1 MIPASWST
9 FFVPPAKLSLSDWIQ
24 NLALRLDQ
32 AFKLPSDRSG
42 PVWLGGLFNP
52 AGFLI
57 ATRQATSRKLKI
69 PLESLLLNIS
79 SVTKNVEGPVYDISG
94 VLLSALNVKF
104 TETNVNRYENTRSPL
119 ERR

>member
-9 FFVPPAKLSLSDWIQ
+9 FFASPAKLSLSEWIQ
-24 NLALRLDQ
+24 NLALRLNQ
-32 AFKLPSDRSG
+32 AFKPPSDRSG

-69 PLESLLLNIS
+69 PLESLLLSIS
-79 SVTKNVEGPVYDISG
+79 SNTKNVEGPVFDIIG
-94 VLLSALNVKF
+94 VLLSALGVTF